1 MFCTDD
7 ERKNCQ
13 VEKMGCKG
21 CYYSDDSNL
30 LEQLEQLKK
39 EKRMLIKQRDYFKK
53 LYLESNNFFFKRQED
68 YE

>member
-53 LYLESNNFFFKRQED
+53 LYLE
-68 YE
+68 